1 MIKSCNFTG
10 LFLTGTKLE
19 TTDISDLLPLLVNH
33 DHKAF
38 SRLYEDYGRVLFGLL
53 YYIVKDEQEAENLLQ
68 DTFVKIWKKICDYD
82 NSKGAFFTWITSI
95 ARNTAIDYL
104 RSRKN
109 MQRSKTQTLEDYV
122 PVKGTENPAQD
133 LEIKDMKA
141 LVKKLEPKYQE
152 VIELVYFLGYT
163 HQEASERLQ
172 IQLGTLKTRSRI
184 AIRELKKMI

>member
-1 MIKSCNFTG
+1 M
-10 LFLTGTKLE
+10 E
-19 TTDISDLLPLLVNH
+19 TTDIAGLLPLLINR

-38 SRLYEDYGRVLFGLL
+38 SKLYEDYGRVLFGLL
-53 YYIVKDEQEAENLLQ
+53 YYIVKDEKEAENLLQ

-82 NSKGAFFTWITSI
+82 AAKGAFFTWITSI

-109 MQRSKTQTLEDYV
+109 IERSKTQTLEDYV
-122 PVKGTENPAQD
+122 PIKGTENPSLD
-133 LEIKDMKA
+133 LEIKDLRA

-163 HQEASERLQ
+163 HQEASERLK

-184 AIRELKKMI
+184 AIRELKKWI

>member
-1 MIKSCNFTG
+1 MLKSCNFAG
-10 LFLTGTKLE
+10 LFLTSTKLE
-19 TTDISDLLPLLVNH
+19 TTDIADLLPLLINH

-38 SRLYEDYGRVLFGLL
+38 SRLYEGYGRVLFGLL
-53 YYIVKDEQEAENLLQ
+53 YYIVKDEKEAENLLQ

-82 NSKGAFFTWITSI
+82 TEKGAFFSWVTSI

-109 MQRSKTQTLEDYV
+109 IQRSKTQTLENYV
-122 PVKGTENPAQD
+122 PVRATENPSLD
-133 LEIKDMKA
+133 LEIKDMRA
-141 LVKKLEPKYQE
+141 LVEKLEPKYQE

-163 HQEASERLQ
+163 HQEASERLE